1 MIGIGCTFR
10 SALIPEV
17 GLLRSVSSTTR
28 WNLRA
33 SLTTNTN
40 VRTTNGAHGD
50 NEVESR
56 IEHAKEKASSLLK
69 SASFIGGE
77 FLGTKA
83 KKTFDVMYPFNGQV
97 VQTIQ
102 QVGVEDVGMAVSG
115 AAEALTEWQR
125 SPVSNRCAIVGRLA
139 SSLREEKEALS
150 LLISMESG
158 KPVSQSRQ
166 EVEYAASMFDWCSQ
180 PALMT
185 RGTQVLSHGPK
196 SISTVTLHPVGI
208 VLALTPW
215 NLPLAMLARKTA
227 GALAAGCAVLAKPSE
242 RTPLSSLAF
251 AEIAKRAGIPSGIV
265 SVLVSED
272 GEEVVQAALKTQLV
286 RKVSFT
292 GSTKVGRKVGA
303 AAVMN
308 GARPLLELG
317 GNAPTIV
324 HEDATISQAID
335 CIMGNK
341 TRMSGQTCIAANR
354 IYVHSSIHDEFV
366 EKVSDAV
373 KKLTVG
379 CGLASGSERSDIG
392 AVIDEAAA
400 RRIDNSVKE
409 ATKCGATL
417 LIGGDANGAIM
428 APTVL
433 SGVTDEMEVSRE
445 EIFGPVWSIL
455 RYDGVD
461 EVLERANNTGAGL
474 AAYVFAKKLD
484 VIRKLCDGLE
494 FGLIGV
500 NDMTVGRAD
509 VPFGGGKDSGMGR
522 EGGPDAMKAF
532 MDERLSAIAV

>member
-1 MIGIGCTFR
+1 MGVTRAFR
-10 SALIPEV
+10 SALLPQVELV
-17 GLLRSVSSTTR
+17 QGGCSMDR
-28 WNLRA
+28 WNSRA
-33 SLTTNTN
+33 WLNTLAKTRA
-40 VRTTNGAHGD
+40 VYSPHDDT
-50 NEVESR
+50 EVESR
-56 IEHAKEKASSLLK
+56 IENAREKASSLLR
-69 SASFIGGE
+69 SASFVGGE
-77 FLGTKA
+77 FLRSQA
-83 KKTFDVMYPFNGQV
+83 KKTFDVSYPLNGHT

-102 QVGVEDVGMAVSG
+102 QASAEDVDMAVSI
-115 AAEALTEWQR
+115 AADALIGWRQT
-125 SPVSNRCAIVGRLA
+125 PVSNRCAVASRLA
-139 SSLREEKEALS
+139 SSLRNEREALS
-150 LLISMESG
+150 LLISLESG

-180 PALMT
+180 PVLMT
-185 RGTQVLSHGPK
+185 QGTHVLSHSPK
-196 SISTVTLHPVGI
+196 SMSTVSLHPVGI

-227 GALAAGCAVLAKPSE
+227 GALTAGCAVLAKPSE

-251 AEIAKRAGIPSGIV
+251 AEIAKHAGVPAGVV

-272 GEEVVQAALKTQLV
+272 GEEVVQSALKTQLV

-317 GNAPTIV
+317 GNAPVIV
-324 HEDATISQAID
+324 HEDANIPQAIE
-335 CIMGNK
+335 CLMGNK

-354 IYVHSSIHDEFV
+354 IFVHSSIHDAFV
-366 EKVSDAV
+366 EKVTDAV
-373 KKLTVG
+373 DKLTVG
-379 CGLASGSERSDIG
+379 CGLVSGFERPDLG
-392 AVIDEAAA
+392 AVIDKAAA
-400 RRIDNSVKE
+400 TRIENSVNQ
-409 ATKCGATL
+409 ATESGATL
-417 LIGGDANGAIM
+417 LIGGSANGTIM

-455 RYDGVD
+455 RYDDVD
-461 EVLERANNTGAGL
+461 EALKRANDTGAGL
-474 AAYVFAKKLD
+474 AAYVFSKRLD

-522 EGGPDAMKAF
+522 EGGPEAVKAF